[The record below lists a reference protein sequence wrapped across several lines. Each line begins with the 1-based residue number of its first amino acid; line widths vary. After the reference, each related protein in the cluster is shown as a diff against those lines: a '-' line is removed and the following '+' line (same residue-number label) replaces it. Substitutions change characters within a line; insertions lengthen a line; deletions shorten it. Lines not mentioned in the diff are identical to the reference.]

1 MTTWNE
7 ITSAQALAELAALTG
22 RFHDGCVKELRYV
35 SGAYVAPDLSMAP
48 LNDRRVLRMIV
59 QCQSREHPVIEL
71 EFAGLKTLSLSP
83 VGTDYTCEI
92 AEAVMRM
99 EDGQICWS
107 DGGDTTV
114 CAEKLRWR
122 LLGEDCLGDREF
134 YG

>member
-1 MTTWNE
+1 MNTWNE
-7 ITSAQALAELAALTG
+7 IMNEQDLSELAARMG
-22 RFHDGCVKELRYV
+22 HFHDGCVKELRYV
-35 SGAYVAPDLSMAP
+35 SGAYVNSNLNMYP
-48 LNDRRVLRMIV
+48 LNDRRALRMVV
-59 QCQSREHPVIEL
+59 QCQSKEHPVIEL

-99 EDGQICWS
+99 EDGCFYWS

-114 CAEKLRWR
+114 CAEKMRWR
-122 LLGEDCLGDREF
+122 LLGEDRLGDQEI

>member
-1 MTTWNE
+1 MSDWNE
-7 ITSAQALAELAALTG
+7 ILNERALEAFAGLTG
-22 RFHDGCVKELRYV
+22 HFHDGCIKELRYV
-35 SGAYVAPDLSMAP
+35 SGAYVAANLGMVP
-48 LNDRRVLRMIV
+48 LNDRRVLRMLV

-71 EFAGLKTLSLSP
+71 EFAGLKTLTLSP

-92 AEAVMRM
+92 SEAVMRM

-122 LLGEDCLGDREF
+122 PLGADWLGEREF

>member
-1 MTTWNE
+1 MWNE
-7 ITSAQALAELAALTG
+7 IQDEQALEEFAALAEH
-22 RFHDGCVKELRYV
+22 FHDGCVKELRYI
-35 SGAYVAPDLSMAP
+35 SGAYVDANLNMYP
-48 LNDRRVLRMIV
+48 LNDRRALRMAI

-99 EDGQICWS
+99 EDGCFYWS

-114 CAEKLRWR
+114 CAEKMRWR
-122 LLGEDCLGDREF
+122 MLGEDRLGDQEI

>member
-71 EFAGLKTLSLSP
+71 EFSGLKTLTLSP

-92 AEAVMRM
+92 SEAIMRM
-99 EDGQICWS
+99 EDGCFYWS

>member
-1 MTTWNE
+1 MSDWNE
-7 ITSAQALAELAALTG
+7 ILNERALEAFAALTG
-22 RFHDGCVKELRYV
+22 HFHDGCVKELRYV
-35 SGAYVAPDLSMAP
+35 SGAYVAENLGMVP

-92 AEAVMRM
+92 AEAVIRM
-99 EDGQICWS
+99 EEGQIYWS

-122 LLGEDCLGDREF
+122 LLGEDCLGEREF

>member
-48 LNDRRVLRMIV
+48 LNDLRVLRMIV

-92 AEAVMRM
+92 SEAIMRV
-99 EDGQICWS
+99 EDGCFYWS